1 MNTQIDQ
8 NALEQIFL
16 EARSQNGWLPEAIPE
31 TTLRR
36 LYEVV
41 KNGPTSM
48 NCQPMRL
55 VFLTTD
61 SAKKRL
67 LPALL
72 AGNVD
77 KTRAAPVTVLIAYD
91 TRFFDEMPRIWHN
104 PAAREMFAGNAALAE
119 ITAFRNG
126 SIQGGY
132 LMLAARALGLDCG
145 PMSGFDVA
153 KVDAEFFPDGRFK
166 ANFLCN
172 LGRGDPAKVM
182 DRQPRFSFDDA
193 CLIV

>member
-193 CLIV
+193 CQIV